1 MSLKAGYIGVKKSM
15 LGIINSLSV
24 AKIIKTI
31 GNGLKLS
38 NAGSLAADLDND
50 TMEFK
55 NGKIAAKAVA
65 VNYSTTEKLLPE
77 KWLNGE
83 SLYRKVFTFDTTQTI
98 PSNGAVLISEGYSDI
113 DMIISGQS
121 FGSVESSPVLTSIQ
135 SGGIKLY
142 ADPAT
147 DSDGVI
153 LVYTKEEV

>member
-1 MSLKAGYIGVKKSM
+1 MALRAGYYGLKKSM
-15 LGIINSLSV
+15 ISFISSLSD
-24 AKIIKTI
+24 AKIIKSI

-38 NAGSLAADLDND
+38 NAGAISADIDSS

-55 NGKIAAKAVA
+55 NGKIAAKAVS
-65 VNYSTTEKLLPE
+65 VNYSTDEALLPE
-77 KWLNGE
+77 KWVDGKD
-83 SLYRKVFTFDTTQTI
+83 LYRKVFPFGSTQTI
-98 PSNGAVLISEGYSDI
+98 PANGAVLITEGYSDI

-121 FGSVESSPVLTSIQ
+121 FGAVESSPVLTSIQ

-153 LVYTKEEV
+153 LVYTKKEV

>member
-1 MSLKAGYIGVKKSM
+1 MALKAGYYGVKKSV
-15 LGIINSLSV
+15 LAFVNSLTN
-24 AKIIKTI
+24 AKIIKSI
-31 GNGLKLS
+31 GDGLAFSDAGALS
-38 NAGSLAADLDND
+38 ADIDNA

-65 VNYSTTEKLLPE
+65 VDYSTTEQLLPE

-83 SLYRKVFTFDTTQTI
+83 SLYRKVFTFDATETI
-98 PSNGAVLISEGYSDI
+98 PANGAVLITEGYSDI

-121 FGSVESSPVLTSIQ
+121 FGAVESSPVLTSIQ

-142 ADPAT
+142 ADPST

-153 LVYTKEEV
+153 LVYTKK